1 MAGVAYSL
9 RCMNFF
15 CMQCSVFENDGSVA
29 GWKAG
34 SLVANYCKSCFQDK
48 MTAEMNLEEQTSGR
62 KSEEAMGQSSK
73 PHSPERYTFKVS
85 LYVSCIQSCCTPLAI
100 NSN

>member
-9 RCMNFF
+9 RCMSFF

-48 MTAEMNLEEQTSGR
+48 MTAEMNLEGQTSGR
-62 KSEEAMGQSSK
+62 KSQEAMGLVLK
-73 PHSPERYTFKVS
+73 AALPGKV
-85 LYVSCIQSCCTPLAI
+85 YI
-100 NSN
+100 